1 MGSNEHRSHVAPPS
15 IDAAIEECIVSR
27 RNFYLGLWAG
37 RQLGIREELLRN
49 YACRVAAAD
58 YEQPGPGSPIYAQ
71 CSV

>member
-37 RQLGIREELLRN
+37 RQLGIREELLR
-49 YACRVAAAD
+49 D
-58 YEQPGPGSPIYAQ
+58 
-71 CSV
+71 